1 MTNPTTVNGPVAFLA
16 FDGCTALRTSRDAI
30 RLASCRRLETIVVN
44 TRRSVYEIVVVD
56 GTTGDIL
63 VRGGS
68 DFPEFR
74 RAVFVGATAGGHA
87 LRVNTIDIGL
97 RMEFR
102 VGQLTVLTSPVASA
116 LRTEHG
122 DEPPVG

>member
-1 MTNPTTVNGPVAFLA
+1 MINPTTVNGTAAFLA
-16 FDGCTALRTSRDAI
+16 FDGCMALRTSRDAI
-30 RLASCRRLETIVVN
+30 RLASCRHLETIVVN

-74 RAVFVGATAGGHA
+74 RAVFVGSTAGGHA
-87 LRVNTIDIGL
+87 LMVNAIDIGL
-97 RMEFR
+97 RMEFHF
-102 VGQLTVLTSPVASA
+102 GPLTVLTSPVASA